1 MLKICNKRV
10 TEKYLKHASLKINP
24 NPILLMGGA
33 MISISGGLELLKDI
47 PVGSKVKLQ
56 LNNHF
61 GDEFPCIDPEAV
73 STNYLHTSHHNSV
86 VIFYRFLVKQFL
98 FPFVLIE
105 FSMGLNCL

>member
-1 MLKICNKRV
+1 MVKICNKRV

-24 NPILLMGGA
+24 SPILLMGGA
-33 MISISGGLELLKDI
+33 MISISLRSELLKEI
-47 PVGSKVKLQ
+47 PVGSKVKLK

-61 GDEFPCIDPEAV
+61 GEEFPCIDPEAV
-73 STNYLHTSHHNSV
+73 STNYLHMSHHNSFV
-86 VIFYRFLVKQFL
+86 TFFLVKQFL

>member
-1 MLKICNKRV
+1 MVKICNKRV

-24 NPILLMGGA
+24 SPILLMGGA

-47 PVGSKVKLQ
+47 PVGSKVKLK

-73 STNYLHTSHHNSV
+73 STNYLHMSHHNSFV
-86 VIFYRFLVKQFL
+86 TFSLRFLVK
-98 FPFVLIE
+98 
-105 FSMGLNCL
+105 